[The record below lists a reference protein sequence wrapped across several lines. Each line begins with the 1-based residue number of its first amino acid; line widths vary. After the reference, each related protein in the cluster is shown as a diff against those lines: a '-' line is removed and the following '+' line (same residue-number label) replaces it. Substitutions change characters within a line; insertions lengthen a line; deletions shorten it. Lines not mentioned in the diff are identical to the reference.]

1 MDKFNWME
9 DPKYELFDDLRDLP
23 EITSGDD
30 IVELIGSPIILDRW
44 VQPKQFDYLFDRIVA
59 VAELCWGNLDEHG
72 EKLQRTLIKLKKN
85 VDDNDTNQTYVTQLN
100 RLMYTMSFLRPIIQY
115 IEYINLDDFVLKKFM
130 SEKERIAIQ
139 NKIVRV
145 LQRFGTPFVEIQ
157 EKMARMSLDWKM
169 LMSDFAQADMQVYT
183 AENLF
188 LWHYRDNETIRE
200 INNTEYPPDMQTADI
215 VEENAKRY
223 QILEDIMV
231 ARECPFFVNNKYTKL
246 VKPKQMEELYI
257 NFSQIPDGKN
267 IVPVIMNGNGFR
279 AGYHELPVF
288 YAGSIAARVPD
299 IMNKDYMGIAGY
311 FNRNLMMLAYGT
323 VSSTVWD
330 CGSENPLEITVD
342 DMVLEMF
349 DGRYYYE
356 EKGDHRLKVLHK
368 DDKSKLGKK
377 LWFRSPCTC
386 NLNEDVCHVCYGKR
400 ALKVGDLHGGF
411 IYTTELLTSRVSQN
425 ILSAKHLLKSNAEK
439 IEYSDAFDKYFIVD
453 MSTIIP
459 KDDKKFDIYIREDYA
474 DNISERFTCYIGK
487 DMEPVTI
494 SNYASFSIPDNVI
507 DKCKEIVVDDVTY
520 LKITS
525 HKIMDAG
532 GQFAVVIPINIMMTK
547 KYMDIMRLFESD
559 ISKYTRIEDAVI
571 KLASMCHN
579 LIPILS
585 THGEILIGH
594 LIRSEDNRLLRPDW
608 TVPDQKYQIMRLKT
622 VLQNIEAI
630 STALSFEQTKHH
642 LYHSIFDE
650 RNEINRV
657 GPRGFI
663 DFIFGEEVLGCS
675 TQMGE

>member
-1 MDKFNWME
+1 MDWMT
-9 DPKYELFDDLRDLP
+9 DPKYELFEDLAELD
-23 EITSGDD
+23 EITTREQV
-30 IVELIGSPIILDRW
+30 VELIGEPIVLERY
-44 VQPKQFDYLFDRIVA
+44 VTRFDDLFNRVVG
-59 VAELCWGNLDEHG
+59 VAELCWGNKDENG
-72 EKLQRTLIKLKKN
+72 EKLQRTLIKIKKTIE
-85 VDDNDTNQTYVTQLN
+85 DNDTDETYVTQLN
-100 RLMYTMSFLRPIIQY
+100 RLLYTLSFLRPIIQFLEY
-115 IEYINLDDFVLKKFM
+115 VNIEDFILRKFM
-130 SEKERIAIQ
+130 SEKDRREIEK
-139 NKIVRV
+139 KIVRV
-145 LQRFGTPFVEIQ
+145 LQKFGTPLTEIQ
-157 EKMARMSLDWKM
+157 ERMSRLSLDWKM
-169 LMSDFAQADMQVYT
+169 LMLDFAQADMQVYT

-188 LWHYRDNETIRE
+188 LDHYRADETIRE
-200 INNTEYPPDMQTADI
+200 INNTEYPSDMQTADI
-215 VEENAKRY
+215 VEENARRY
-223 QILEDIMV
+223 SILEAIMV
-231 ARECPFFVNNKYTKL
+231 TRGCPFFINNKYTKL

-279 AGYHELPVF
+279 AGYHALPVF

-330 CGSENPLEITVD
+330 CGSQNPIPIVVE
-342 DMVLEMF
+342 DMTFDMF

-356 EKGDHRLKVLHK
+356 HKNAGVLKVFHKGDKHL
-368 DDKSKLGKK
+368 LGKT
-377 LWFRSPCTC
+377 LWFRTPCTC
-386 NLNEDVCHVCYGKR
+386 NLNEDVCHVCYGQR
-400 ALKVGDLHGGF
+400 ALKVGDLSGGN

-439 IEYSDAFDKYFIVD
+439 IDYSDSFDKYFIVD

-459 KDDKKFDIYIREDYA
+459 KDDKKFDIYIREDYG

-487 DMEPVTI
+487 DLEPVTI
-494 SNYASFSIPDNVI
+494 SNYASISIPDNVL
-507 DKCKEIVVDDVTY
+507 DKCKEVVIDDVTY

-525 HKIMDAG
+525 HKIMDVG
-532 GQFAVVIPINIMMTK
+532 GQFAVVIPINIMLTK
-547 KYMDIMRLFESD
+547 KYMDIMRFFESD
-559 ISKYTRIEDAVI
+559 ISKYTDISAAIVT
-571 KLASMCHN
+571 LAKMCYG

-585 THGEILIGH
+585 THGELLIGR
-594 LIRSEDNRLLRPDW
+594 LIRSETNRLLRPDW

-650 RNEINRV
+650 RNQINRV
-657 GPRGFI
+657 GPRSFI
-663 DFIFGEEVLGCS
+663 DYLFGEEV
-675 TQMGE
+675 M